1 MKTASLNTVAAAALI
16 AAGATFAPGTAMAD
30 SANEVRIG
38 MITTLSGP
46 GSGLGID
53 VRDGF
58 QLGIEHLG
66 GTLGGLEPVI
76 YEGDDQQEPSIAVE
90 LAGRMVERD
99 EVDIVTGVIWSN
111 LALAV
116 MPTLSRSQTFFVSAN
131 AGPSELAGAQCN
143 PYFFN
148 VAWQNDNNHEAMGQ
162 HVRDEGF
169 ERVYIMAPNYPAG
182 RDALAGFKRFYGED
196 VVDEVYTP
204 LGQLDYA
211 AELSQLQSEEPDAVY
226 IFYPGGMGIN
236 FIRQYEQA
244 GLKDTTPLFG
254 PAFSFSQDLLPAVG
268 DAALGVRNTSQWS
281 PDLDNEV
288 NARFVADF
296 EERFDRLPSLYASQG
311 YDAAL
316 LIDSALAITGGDMSD
331 QDAFRDALRQAD
343 FDSVRGP
350 FEFNNNHYPIQNYYL
365 REVVMDDEGRITN
378 RLVSTVFENHADA
391 YHQDC
396 AM

>member
-1 MKTASLNTVAAAALI
+1 MMKFASLTTVAAAALL
-16 AAGATFAPGTAMAD
+16 AAGSGAAVAD
-30 SANEVRIG
+30 QSGEVRIG

-53 VRDGF
+53 ARDGF

-76 YEGDDQQEPSIAVE
+76 FEGDDQQEPSVAVE

-116 MPTLSRSQTFFVSAN
+116 MPTLARSETFFVSVN

-143 PYFFN
+143 PFFFN

-162 HVRDEGF
+162 HVRDEGY

-182 RDALAGFKRFYGED
+182 RDALAGFKRFYGDD

-211 AELSQLQSEEPDAVY
+211 AELSQLQSEDPDAVY

-244 GLKDTTPLFG
+244 GLKETTPLFG

-268 DAALGVRNTSQWS
+268 EAAMGVRNTSQWS

-288 NARFVADF
+288 NARFVEGF
-296 EERFDRLPSLYASQG
+296 EERYDRLPSLYASQG

-316 LIDSALAITGGDMSD
+316 LIDSALNITGGDVSD
-331 QDAFRDALRQAD
+331 KDAFREALRQAD
-343 FDSVRGP
+343 FDSVRGD
-350 FEFNNNHYPIQNYYL
+350 FEFNNNHYPIQDYYL

-378 RLVSTVFENHADA
+378 RLVSTIFEDHADA